1 MSAQLIAKVSN
12 LDGTV
17 QEQMTLNQTLQ
28 QEVALANEMNDKMS
42 EQEGKV
48 RRLEAENTQY
58 QEKIKKLQQVL
69 MPDSDITLLS
79 STALLMAAK
88 ETCCVSSV
96 DTSIC
101 KLRIWRSWNKWFRL
115 SPLRVNC
122 APCSPLYK

>member
-48 RRLEAENTQY
+48 RRL
-58 QEKIKKLQQVL
+58 
-69 MPDSDITLLS
+69 
-79 STALLMAAK
+79 
-88 ETCCVSSV
+88 
-96 DTSIC
+96 
-101 KLRIWRSWNKWFRL
+101 
-115 SPLRVNC
+115 
-122 APCSPLYK
+122 

>member
-28 QEVALANEMNDKMS
+28 QEVARANEMNDQMS

-58 QEKIKKLQQVL
+58 QEKIKKLQQVHARFRYYTFVF
-69 MPDSDITLLS
+69 DRIIDG
-79 STALLMAAK
+79 
-88 ETCCVSSV
+88 
-96 DTSIC
+96 C
-101 KLRIWRSWNKWFRL
+101 KRDVLRIIS
-115 SPLRVNC
+115 
-122 APCSPLYK
+122 